1 MSVSGTEIFE
11 KEPVSKALLK
21 LALPT
26 VLGQV
31 MIVLYNMADTFFIGQ
46 TNDNVKITAVTM
58 CMPAFMFL
66 SAIANLFGIG
76 GSSVIS
82 RALGKSNTDRAKY
95 TCAFGFWGCFA
106 VALLY
111 SFGVYIFMD
120 PFIDFLGGS
129 NSGVHALASEYLLCT
144 VVIGGLF
151 TALASFMSHIVRS
164 EGKSVHASIG
174 VLLGGFLNIVLDPI
188 FMFVIMEPGREV
200 LGAALATTI
209 SNFISFIYYVAV
221 SVSSQKKGSI
231 IYFRLTKHSF
241 EWEIPNKVMQAGIP
255 ACIMTLAENI
265 SYSILD
271 NLLSAYGTAVQAG
284 IGVAKKINMLAH
296 SIVRGITQ
304 GALPLIGYNYSA
316 GRRIKTKKIILNTVS
331 FSLIAA
337 SLCTAVMFFMA
348 HNLIRIFI
356 MDGNTSM
363 EYGISF
369 LKILCLGGPFSA
381 IAYTFISFFQAVG
394 HGSTSFILALLRK
407 GILDIPMMFVLRYFV
422 SMYGI
427 VMATP
432 ITDIVCCL
440 VALVLF
446 ARFASRHL
454 RNNKKRKVFNPATGT
469 YDISLTEAES

>member
-1 MSVSGTEIFE
+1 MDNSGTELFE
-11 KEPVSKALLK
+11 KEPVTRALMK

-82 RALGKSNTDRAKY
+82 RALGKQNSDRARY
-95 TCAFGFWGCFA
+95 SCAFGFWGCILIT
-106 VALLY
+106 LLY
-111 SFGVYIFMD
+111 SLGVYL
-120 PFIDFLGGS
+120 FIDEFVDFLGGS
-129 NSGVHALASEYLLCT
+129 NPEVHVLAVEYLKCT
-144 VVIGGLF
+144 VIIGGMF
-151 TALASFMSHIVRS
+151 TALASFLSHIVRS

-174 VLLGGFLNIVLDPI
+174 VLLGGFLNIILDPV
-188 FMFVIMEPGREV
+188 FMFVIMEPGKEV
-200 LGAALATTI
+200 LGAAIATTV
-209 SNFISFIYYVAV
+209 SNFISLVYYLIV

-241 EWEIPNKVMQAGIP
+241 EWEIPKKVLEAGIP

-284 IGVAKKINMLAH
+284 IGIAKKINMLAH

-316 GRRIKTKKIILNTVS
+316 GKRIKTKKIIKTTVL
-331 FSLIAA
+331 FSLFAA
-337 SLCTAVMFFMA
+337 LICTIVMFFFA
-348 HNLIRIFI
+348 HSLIRIFV
-356 MDGNTSM
+356 MDGNSSM
-363 EYGISF
+363 QYGISF

-394 HGSTSFILALLRK
+394 HGGVSFILALLRK
-407 GILDIPMMFVLRYFV
+407 GILDIPMMFILRIFI
-422 SMYGI
+422 SLYGV

-432 ITDIVCCL
+432 ITDFICCIVSL
-440 VALVLF
+440 ILF
-446 ARFASRHL
+446 ARFATEHL
-454 RNNKKRKVFNPATGT
+454 KNNKKRKIYNSATGT
-469 YDISLTEAES
+469 YEISMEESQ